1 MVEQAY
7 IKNKLA
13 DTKCYR
19 CGASLK
25 DSAFALL
32 NDKMPLITIGHVVCS
47 SCQSQS
53 MVTLTMAGNATTPM
67 ITDLVSEEV
76 VKFTKLKEI
85 SYTELLDLHQALK
98 KESLCRLMQKPEV
111 NLENTISL

>member
-13 DTKCYR
+13 DTKCYK
-19 CGASLK
+19 CGESLK
-25 DSAFALL
+25 DSTFALL

-53 MVTLTMAGNATTPM
+53 VVTLTMAGNATAPM
-67 ITDLVSEEV
+67 MTDLVSEEV
-76 VKFTKLKEI
+76 VKFTRVKEI

-98 KESLCRLMQKPEV
+98 KESLCKLMRKPEES
-111 NLENTISL
+111 LEKRISL